1 MNKLILLSSIIL
13 VCLSGFAATPSVN
26 HHNLHARIFEKEAYV
41 YICDSRGAYAYHS
54 SKDCRGLNRCSHG
67 ILKVTLANAVKI
79 YHRKPCKI
87 CE

>member
-1 MNKLILLSSIIL
+1 MKKLVLLSSIIL
-13 VCLSGFAATPSVN
+13 VCLSCFAATPSVN
-26 HHNLHARIFEKEAYV
+26 PHNPPARVFKRETYV

-67 ILKVTLANAVKI
+67 ILKVTLADAVKV